1 MGQTAMARARRL
13 YRVEAMCDAT
23 LNAYQRVL
31 EARA

>member
-1 MGQTAMARARRL
+1 MTRARAL

-23 LNAYQRVL
+23 LAAYERVL

>member
-1 MGQTAMARARRL
+1 MGRVAMDRARSL

-23 LNAYQRVL
+23 LKAYERVL